1 MIEYTVKVYDNGDKI
16 WYLNG
21 KRMTEQKQKKATTD
35 VLVKALFELLD
46 TVEHTDTGQDFRP
59 TVIRSCRNDHVK
71 KLDKIMMGLKNTL
84 KEKEND

>member
-1 MIEYTVKVYDNGDKI
+1 MPEQDDPCDEMMPPPRN
-16 WYLNG
+16 N
-21 KRMTEQKQKKATTD
+21 KRMTEQEHNKATTD

-46 TVEHTDTGQDFRP
+46 TVEHTDTGKHFRP

-84 KEKEND
+84 KEKENY